1 MKTTDAPKWYV
12 RSGHVLG
19 NTMKMIKISALLLL
33 WMPIILVAQKDNQQ
47 KLAQT
52 GMKFLAASPDP
63 RAAGL
68 GDAMTALEGGAEMM
82 FYNPAGMANMDGKF
96 SVSFGQMA
104 WIADIKYNLAGAAF
118 KAGNMGTFGVNVMS
132 VDYGEIQ
139 ATVRADNERGYVD
152 LPNSIHPVAM
162 AVGVSY
168 ARALSDRF
176 AIGGSVK
183 RVMQDLGSAAT
194 TYDKSI
200 SDYVYESYKQ
210 TVMAYDFGV
219 LYKTGFKSLQFAFNA
234 RNFAKEIKYEEETF
248 QLPLTMRMGLSMD
261 LMDFSSIGKD
271 HNLLLSVDAEH
282 PRDFAEVIKLGT
294 EYSFRNLLS
303 LRAGYAF
310 PSDQQGLTF
319 GGGIQVKR
327 GERKVQADYSYTQF
341 GVFNAVQRIG
351 IKIGL

>member
-1 MKTTDAPKWYV
+1 MNTTDASKWFV
-12 RSGHVLG
+12 ENDHETR
-19 NTMKMIKISALLLL
+19 NTMKMTNIFVFLLLVMPVSL
-33 WMPIILVAQKDNQQ
+33 WAQKDNQQ

-68 GDAMTALEGGAEMM
+68 GDAITALEGGAEMM
-82 FYNPAGMANMDGKF
+82 FYNPAGMANMNGKL
-96 SVSFGQMA
+96 SASFGQMA
-104 WIADIKYNLAGAAF
+104 WIADINYNLAGVAF
-118 KAGNMGTFGVNVMS
+118 KAGNIGTFGVSVMN
-132 VDYGEIQ
+132 VDYGEIK
-139 ATVRADNERGYVD
+139 ATVRADNDRGYLD

-162 AVGVSY
+162 SVGLSY
-168 ARALSDRF
+168 ARSLSDRF

-183 RVMQDLGSAAT
+183 RVTQDLGSAAT
-194 TYDKSI
+194 QFDKTLG
-200 SDYVYESYKQ
+200 DYVYESYKQ
-210 TVMAYDFGV
+210 SVMAYDFGV

-248 QLPLTMRMGLSMD
+248 QLPLSMRMGISMD
-261 LMDFSSIGKD
+261 LLDFSAMGQD

-282 PRDFAEVIKLGT
+282 PRDFPEVLKVGT

-319 GGGIQVKR
+319 GGGVQLKR
-327 GERKVQADYSYTQF
+327 GDRKVQADYSYTQF
-341 GVFNAVQRIG
+341 GIFNAVQRIG